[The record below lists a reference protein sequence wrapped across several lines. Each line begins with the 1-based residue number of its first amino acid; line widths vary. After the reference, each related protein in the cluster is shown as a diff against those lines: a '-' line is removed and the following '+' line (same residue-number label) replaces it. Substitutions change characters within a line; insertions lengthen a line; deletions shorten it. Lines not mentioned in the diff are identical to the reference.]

1 MFATYNSIK
10 NFPLVYV
17 SLVSNTAPVLTAVLA
32 YFIFGN
38 KLSKI
43 DIAVLGIS
51 FIGVTILITGGE
63 KTNTKE
69 IDFSILP
76 LILLILIP
84 LLAASVTLYI
94 RHLKSLSEIT
104 IGSIL
109 TFSILLIYGP
119 FVYL

>member
-1 MFATYNSIK
+1 MVAIYNSIK

-38 KLSKI
+38 KMSKI
-43 DIAVLGIS
+43 DITVLGIS

-63 KTNTKE
+63 QTNTKE
-69 IDFSILP
+69 VDFSIVP
-76 LILLILIP
+76 LLLLILIP
-84 LLAASVTLYI
+84 LLSASVTLYI

-104 IGSIL
+104 IGSL
-109 TFSILLIYGP
+109 MTFSILLIYGP
-119 FVYL
+119 LVYL